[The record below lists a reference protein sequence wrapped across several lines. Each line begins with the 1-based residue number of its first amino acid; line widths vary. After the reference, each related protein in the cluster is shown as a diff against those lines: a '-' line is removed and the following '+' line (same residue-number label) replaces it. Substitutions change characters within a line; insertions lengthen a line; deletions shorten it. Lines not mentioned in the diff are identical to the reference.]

1 MCARCEQQLAGVGRC
16 FPRMQNQTP
25 AAALKAVAFVASAKD
40 TSEAT
45 DPCTALAAPAMKE
58 TATVVAA
65 ALRRAY
71 PRAHAHDQAGGRLQ
85 VRQANPRI
93 G

>member
-1 MCARCEQQLAGVGRC
+1 V
-16 FPRMQNQTP
+16 FPTHANQTP

-45 DPCTALAAPAMKE
+45 DPCTALAAPAMKK
-58 TATVVAA
+58 TATIVGA

-71 PRAHAHDQAGGRLQ
+71 PRGSYDFLPATPRAHAHDQAGGRLQ
-85 VRQANPRI
+85 VRQANLRI

>member
-1 MCARCEQQLAGVGRC
+1 V
-16 FPRMQNQTP
+16 FPTHANQTP

-45 DPCTALAAPAMKE
+45 DPCTALAAPAMKK
-58 TATVVAA
+58 TATIVGA

-71 PRAHAHDQAGGRLQ
+71 PRGELRFPPCDAKGARS
-85 VRQANPRI
+85 
-93 G
+93 